1 MSPKLAARLIR
12 FDRVVRAAD
21 AEPEPAWADLA
32 YDAGYYDQAHLIR
45 EVRALSGLTPVRLHA
60 ERQGAPTL
68 PEEVELRFDPSK
80 TAARAAS

>member
-1 MSPKLAARLIR
+1 V
-12 FDRVVRAAD
+12 RVAD

-60 ERQGAPTL
+60 ERRGAPTL
-68 PEEVELRFDPSK
+68 PEEAELRFDPSK